1 MTSSIRVLVVD
12 DHLLVRRGLA
22 TLLLAFNDFVLV
34 GEAQNG
40 AEAIE
45 LCATAKPDV
54 VLMDLLMP
62 EVDGVAATRAIRERY
77 PNVQVLVLTSC
88 NEYDLIR
95 RALDAGAAGYLLKSI
110 SADDLG
116 SVIRAASAGNLLP
129 GPNSFENLARATQ
142 TPALPLRQQ
151 PGADLTCRERE
162 VLALMAHGLTNT
174 QIGAQL
180 IISGATAKFHVSS
193 ILSKLEVSSR
203 TEAVALAVQHQL
215 TPGPD
220 AASARWS
227 GSALAA

>member
-12 DHLLVRRGLA
+12 DHLVVRRGLA

-88 NEYDLIR
+88 NEYDLIQ
-95 RALDAGAAGYLLKSI
+95 RALAAGAAGYLLKNSSTGDLAAGIRVAHMGRPMLAPTSI
-110 SADDLG
+110 ANMVRSP
-116 SVIRAASAGNLLP
+116 RAPVLLP
-129 GPNSFENLARATQ
+129 PPE
-142 TPALPLRQQ
+142 PV
-151 PGADLTCRERE
+151 ADLTCREQD
-162 VLALMAHGLTNT
+162 VLALMVHGLTNT
-174 QIGAQL
+174 QIGAHL
-180 IISGATAKFHVSS
+180 NISRATVKFHVSG
-193 ILSKLEVSSR
+193 ILGKLGAASR
-203 TEAVALAVQHQL
+203 TEAAALAVQHQL
-215 TPGPD
+215 TSGPD
-220 AASARWS
+220 KVSHRASVSR
-227 GSALAA
+227 